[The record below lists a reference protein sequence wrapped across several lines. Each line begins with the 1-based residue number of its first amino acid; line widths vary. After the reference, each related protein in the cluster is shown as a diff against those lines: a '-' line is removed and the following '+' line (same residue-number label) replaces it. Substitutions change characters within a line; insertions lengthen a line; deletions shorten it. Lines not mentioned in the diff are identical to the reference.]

1 MIAPKKR
8 IIVIAALVLAAIVA
22 MCFESVTEY
31 LKDKNILKPDPK
43 GDYLAVLSVGEADAV
58 LVHSGGETALIDT
71 GNIFDVGNALASKLK
86 RANIKRI
93 DTLILTHNHQDHSGG
108 LYSVLTQFEV
118 DCFYYQT
125 LFNDTEKSDDY
136 FKNIRKIVRE
146 KEVNTGIIKEN
157 MTFEIGKF
165 DFCVLASGQS
175 GTVGDKEN
183 DKSVVLQA
191 KCQGKNFLLMS
202 DAGEHTERY
211 ILQKYGEQ
219 KCDVLKVGHHGSDS
233 ATSEVFVKKVKP
245 NYAAISCGAGNTY
258 GHPSERTLKIL
269 DKYNVNV
276 LRTDIHSDIYF
287 YIENNNL
294 TVKTAQ

>member
-1 MIAPKKR
+1 MTVRKKR
-8 IIVIAALVLAAIVA
+8 IIIIAVLVLAATVA
-22 MCFESVTEY
+22 MCFESVTDF

-58 LVHSGGETALIDT
+58 LVHSDGKTALIDT
-71 GNIFDVGNALASKLK
+71 GNILDVGNALASKLK

-93 DTLILTHNHQDHSGG
+93 DTLILTHNHQDHAGG
-108 LYSVLTQFEV
+108 LYSILSEFYV

-125 LFNDTEKSDDY
+125 LYDDKQESGDY
-136 FKNIRKIVRE
+136 FSRIRKIVRE
-146 KEVNTGIIKEN
+146 KEIDTGIIKEN
-157 MTFEIGKF
+157 MTFEIGEF
-165 DFCVLASGQS
+165 EFSVLASGQS

-183 DKSVVLQA
+183 DKSAVLQA
-191 KCQGKNFLLMS
+191 TCQGKNFLLMS

-211 ILQKYGEQ
+211 ILQKYGNV

-233 ATSEVFVKKVKP
+233 ATSEVFVKNIMP
-245 NYAAISCGAGNTY
+245 NYAAISCGEGNSY
-258 GHPSERTLKIL
+258 GHPSKRTLEIL

-287 YIENNNL
+287 YVENNNIM
-294 TVKTAQ
+294 VKTAQ